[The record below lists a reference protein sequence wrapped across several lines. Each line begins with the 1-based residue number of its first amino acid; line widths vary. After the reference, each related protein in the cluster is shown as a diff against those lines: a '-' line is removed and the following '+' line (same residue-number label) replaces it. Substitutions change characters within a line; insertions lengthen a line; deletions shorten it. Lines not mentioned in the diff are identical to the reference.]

1 MHKRALV
8 AFLLGCAPFVM
19 AEITELVVDLPA
31 EVEWTMVMDE
41 ATANTYHRAW
51 IPAGTTVEDTDLWLI
66 ESQKFDQEKRRSAR
80 RFLIDLRNRARAF
93 CTDLIHLGPEKIAR
107 GKRLHGE
114 RLYGVPKKI
123 VLERYRSYWGGFFCA
138 RWHGEDYGTFTEQ
151 RVFAHGNTVFVITSE
166 LRFPPT
172 SVAGLFPVDNPGD
185 AAVFMKRI
193 EASSRVVREAVRVIS
208 DP

>member
-1 MHKRALV
+1 MHKQALV
-8 AFLLGCAPFVM
+8 AFLIGCAPFVM

-93 CTDLIHLGPEKIAR
+93 CADLIHSGPEKI
-107 GKRLHGE
+107 
-114 RLYGVPKKI
+114 I
-123 VLERYRSYWGGFFCA
+123 LEKHRSDWGGFFCA

-151 RVFAHGNTVFVITSE
+151 RVFAHGNTVFVVTSE

-208 DP
+208 AP